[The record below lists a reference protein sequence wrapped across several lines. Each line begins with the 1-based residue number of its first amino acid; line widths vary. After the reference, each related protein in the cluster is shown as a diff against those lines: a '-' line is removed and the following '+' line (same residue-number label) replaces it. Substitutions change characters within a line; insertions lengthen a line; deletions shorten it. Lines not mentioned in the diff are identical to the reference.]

1 MAKYKVIEEVEVL
14 GEVRAAGS
22 EIEIDEETAS
32 VLVTEGK
39 LELIPDAAT
48 PPTPPA
54 SGSTTPPPPGAAP
67 STDGEKPKDWVG
79 NHKV

>member
-1 MAKYKVIEEVEVL
+1 MAKYKVVEEVEVL

-32 VLVTEGK
+32 SLVSEGK
-39 LELIPDAAT
+39 LELVPET

-54 SGSTTPPPPGAAP
+54 SGEATPPPPGATP
-67 STDGEKPKDWVG
+67 SSSEKPKEGWVG
-79 NHKV
+79 NHSV